1 MTRISQGTIG
11 QNSVYNRSLI
21 AQKDFW
27 MKVVGTEDGIP
38 VQAVEVNQESIGTHN
53 FSIIDILQGRTNTL
67 TLVISLDRVARH
79 EVSWDR
85 V

>member
-1 MTRISQGTIG
+1 
-11 QNSVYNRSLI
+11 
-21 AQKDFW
+21 
-27 MKVVGTEDGIP
+27 MKVVGTEGGIP

-53 FSIIDILQGRTNTL
+53 FSIIDILQGRANTL